1 MKFILFIFSL
11 LATFSASA
19 AEVAYVVSEK
29 AIIYSDMELTIPIGY
44 ARRGKK
50 IKVGEVARKHGTVL
64 PTVVSGRVAYV
75 KRDDIQLAEELAK
88 DGGTYVTPKVTD
100 HEVLF
105 EEQKFEDNFAENN
118 HVILMSGS
126 MGTGNEWKEL
136 AGSQES
142 ATLSTIG
149 VGIEHRP
156 ELRNY
161 SWAVGLNYISSELE
175 QYAFKSIFIEAR
187 FQYSLLRFDWM
198 ALDIMAGVAGSGDA
212 RLLNSQTAQEAR
224 GTLFGYFAGGLVKFF
239 PFSQF
244 GIIGGAEIRKY
255 NVGSIG
261 EIDVGDGTTTQFK
274 GFNGAQLWAGIT
286 YKL

>member
-1 MKFILFIFSL
+1 MRFAVLIFSL
-11 LATFSASA
+11 FSLLPVLG
-19 AEVAYVVSEK
+19 AEIAYVVSEK
-29 AIIYSDMELTIPIGY
+29 AVIYSDMELTIPIGY

-75 KRDDIQLAEELAK
+75 KRDDIQLAEELAN
-88 DGGTYVTPKVTD
+88 DGGTYIAPKVTD

-105 EEQKFEDNFAENN
+105 EEQKFEDDFSENN
-118 HVILMSGS
+118 HVILMTGT

-136 AGSQES
+136 AASEES
-142 ATLSTIG
+142 ATLSTVGI
-149 VGIEHRP
+149 GIEHRP

-161 SWAVGLNYISSELE
+161 SWAVGLNYLSSELE
-175 QYAFKSIFIEAR
+175 QYMFKSIFIEAR
-187 FQYSLLRFDWM
+187 FQYSLLRFDW
-198 ALDIMAGVAGSGDA
+198 ASLDLIAGVAGSGDA
-212 RLLNSQTAQEAR
+212 RLQNSQTGQEAR
-224 GTLFGYFAGGLVKFF
+224 GTLFGYFAGGLVKLF
-239 PFSQF
+239 PFSKF

-261 EIDVGDGTTTQFK
+261 EIDIGDGTTTSFK
-274 GFNGAQLWAGIT
+274 GFNGAQIWAGIT